1 MNLQDPIQDFPT
13 NLVLLSGEVASAP
26 EIRYLAYETPTARF
40 RLRTRELIP
49 LYDGSGEREQELW
62 HRVFVRGELAAWV
75 ESSLREG
82 DRIQLRGRLAS
93 YLQTDRLGNRE
104 FVTEISASDIRLL
117 PRAAKSEAT
126 QANPSPSHSDELPW
140 EDFSPS
146 PDEDPFA

>member
-1 MNLQDPIQDFPT
+1 MNLQDLIQDFPT
-13 NLVLLSGEVASAP
+13 NLVLLSGEVASTP

-62 HRVFVRGELAAWV
+62 HRVFVRGDLASWV

-82 DRIQLRGRLAS
+82 DCIQLRGRIAS
-93 YLQTDRLGNRE
+93 YLDTDRLGNRE
-104 FVTEISASDIRLL
+104 FVTEISACDIRLL
-117 PRAAKSEAT
+117 PRETKRET
-126 QANPSPSHSDELPW
+126 VQIPPPSAPSDELTW

-146 PDEDPFA
+146 EDEDPFA